1 VSGKLP
7 KPIRDADEIMKWE
20 TKAEKAAGEIDLPFG
35 RERMIRGCTS
45 GGKRMIL
52 LRCGSC

>member
-20 TKAEKAAGEIDLPFG
+20 TKAEK
-35 RERMIRGCTS
+35 RMIREGALQ
-45 GGKRMIL
+45 GERG
-52 LRCGSC
+52 

>member
-1 VSGKLP
+1 MCNGLWKLVSGKLP

-20 TKAEKAAGEIDLPFG
+20 TKAEK
-35 RERMIRGCTS
+35 RMIRGCTS

-52 LRCGSC
+52 LRCGRSC